1 MTSIASPPSGVLYSE
16 WPLDDFENRELPLR
30 KDDVTRENPLGRDAV
45 RSLACDGDAG
55 QSPPG
60 GDNAMGDMTVSSD
73 VILDGC
79 SAGGS

>member
-1 MTSIASPPSGVLYSE
+1 MASSPSGVLYLE

-30 KDDVTRENPLGRDAV
+30 KDDVTREKPLGRDGA
-45 RSLACDGDAG
+45 RSLACDDDAG
-55 QSPPG
+55 QSPPS

-79 SAGGS
+79 STGGS